1 MLLSPP
7 NHPLPK
13 RSSSREPFE
22 GHTPPIPP
30 GGDFQWLSTAHKY
43 THREL
48 WPPLIGRP
56 ITRRRVLLGFLTA
69 RRTNAEGWDDK
80 TRQDTDRER
89 ETTMRREE
97 TVQVVGRKTMQG
109 RSWESIIKSGKLYS
123 FVCHD
128 APMLL
133 LPRWWNIKQT
143 AENRVNWYIIIKLQ
157 NGCFCH
163 SGIWGNYRK
172 MTHWNYDWITILF
185 VLAIL
190 EYVVTIVSYIF
201 LIF

>member
-1 MLLSPP
+1 MLLSPT

-30 GGDFQWLSTAHKY
+30 GGDFQWLTAHKY

-109 RSWESIIKSGKLYS
+109 RSWESIIKSGKTL
-123 FVCHD
+123 FICLPWRTNAI
-128 APMLL
+128 APNMM
-133 LPRWWNIKQT
+133 KYKT
-143 AENRVNWYIIIKLQ
+143 AENCVKFYMMWRLVLYLYIYTNW
-157 NGCFCH
+157 
-163 SGIWGNYRK
+163 
-172 MTHWNYDWITILF
+172 
-185 VLAIL
+185 
-190 EYVVTIVSYIF
+190 
-201 LIF
+201 